1 MRPRAESSTSPN
13 PWPRWVLLAVVL
25 AIVLVLLASPA
36 LHLGERAAG
45 HATAPP
51 APATARAGL
60 FDPGRVCVTRAG
72 LCPIGAVRAG
82 DPCTC
87 PDPLQGNVVG
97 HVEAVGGPPVVTNP
111 RDWPGGDAEDLLY
124 GP

>member
-1 MRPRAESSTSPN
+1 MRPRADPITSPTV
-13 PWPRWVLLAVVL
+13 WPRRMLLAAALAVVT
-25 AIVLVLLASPA
+25 IVLALPA
-36 LHLGERAAG
+36 LHLGEGAVRD
-45 HATAPP
+45 ATKPP
-51 APATARAGL
+51 AATL
-60 FDPGRVCVTRAG
+60 LDPGRVCVTRAG
-72 LCPIGAVRAG
+72 LCPIGAVRIG

-97 HVEAVGGPPVVTNP
+97 HVEVVGGPPAITNP